1 MLQQTGQ
8 TLKKSWKR
16 PRRQRLPSPVTP
28 GRHCLPWAVTVGC
41 SKCGTTSSPSTS
53 LAGYSLR
60 PASSACPTTPKVSWS
75 PDLPMCQA
83 QSFPKEGLW
92 WDCFLVGLAGCF
104 LAAGFTDG
112 SVYILDAISLQ
123 SCCEAFRFSRG
134 AVTHISF
141 SHDSEYL
148 ATAVSLLGP
157 IQMPRMELSA
167 PVLPQRNDPHP
178 LGGCRAGRAGISPE
192 GTHVA
197 AHC

>member
-28 GRHCLPWAVTVGC
+28 DRHCLLWAVTAGC

-83 QSFPKEGLW
+83 RSFPKEGLW

-123 SCCEAFRFSRG
+123 SCCEAFRFSQG